1 MTFGD
6 NAQKRAEEKAM
17 EREAALQDYVN
28 EIAAEREAR
37 QDTLSAVQDK
47 AASAWSD
54 NVGKASEVWQNAVN
68 FEAEQKAKEQNESEA
83 ESILKEVESNTN
95 TTAEDTGAISESLDM
110 TEEDL
115 EYLRDIAEREAIN
128 RFTTAQ
134 ITIEQTNNNTI
145 GSDMDID
152 GVMEKWN
159 QDFTEVLETAAEGVY
174 V

>member
-1 MTFGD
+1 
-6 NAQKRAEEKAM
+6 
-17 EREAALQDYVN
+17 
-28 EIAAEREAR
+28 
-37 QDTLSAVQDK
+37 
-47 AASAWSD
+47 
-54 NVGKASEVWQNAVN
+54 
-68 FEAEQKAKEQNESEA
+68 
-83 ESILKEVESNTN
+83 
-95 TTAEDTGAISESLDM
+95 M

-115 EYLRDIAEREAIN
+115 EYLCDIAEREAIN

>member
-1 MTFGD
+1 M
-6 NAQKRAEEKAM
+6 
-17 EREAALQDYVN
+17 
-28 EIAAEREAR
+28 
-37 QDTLSAVQDK
+37 
-47 AASAWSD
+47 
-54 NVGKASEVWQNAVN
+54 N